1 MAFSAV
7 GESCPTEGISG
18 KPHARGDLTVMR
30 VIILTMPSE
39 KDHLLI
45 ALTVLIR
52 QWTKAAFHG
61 GLLPSRTHLQ
71 KQKKG

>member
-1 MAFSAV
+1 
-7 GESCPTEGISG
+7 
-18 KPHARGDLTVMR
+18 MR

-52 QWTKAAFHG
+52 QWTKAAPPGDFVPNH
-61 GLLPSRTHLQ
+61 THCETKEGNPWHSNPFYFWHQALYSYQ
-71 KQKKG
+71 FR